1 MIQRGLSALKGSWH
15 QDLHDLAIDVGYVR
29 PVVLPCP
36 NLGRKD
42 VTPADLDAIRSRIGR
57 AFAAAQDPFGAGY
70 QTFYQASGTDFTTSF
85 RALGVKDPKQLEDD
99 FLNLFI
105 WTWSL
110 KDYLKSVFDAKGL
123 SGKAVEEEVN
133 RCPALTYVADI
144 ANRAKHG
151 SLRESRSGQ
160 FAELVDV
167 GFDAPQDSIDR
178 ITVAGRD
185 VTLDIKNIQ
194 LIQIHATVATNT
206 GARLDALAV
215 LSDAMHCLETRIRPS
230 IAA

>member
-1 MIQRGLSALKGSWH
+1 MT
-15 QDLHDLAIDVGYVR
+15 LAR
-29 PVVLPCP
+29 P
-36 NLGRKD
+36 KD
-42 VTPADLDAIRSRIGR
+42 VTPADLDAIRSRIER
-57 AFAAAQDPFGAGY
+57 ALAAAQDPSGAGY
-70 QTFYQASGTDFTTSF
+70 QTSYQVSGTDFTTSF
-85 RALGVKDPKQLEDD
+85 RAIGVKAPKQLEDD

-110 KDYLKSVFDAKGL
+110 KDYLKSGFEAKGL
-123 SGKAVEEEVN
+123 RGKAVEEEVN
-133 RCPALTYVADI
+133 QCTALTYVADI

-151 SLRESRSGQ
+151 TLRESRSGQ
-160 FAELVDV
+160 FAEFVDV

-178 ITVAGRD
+178 ITVAGQD
-185 VTLDIKNIQ
+185 VSLHIKNLQ

-215 LSDAMHCLETRIRPS
+215 FSDAMHCWETRVLPR